1 MWKDVDMTFSGTEAW
16 LTIIG
21 SKRLDTDLG
30 MLIPKQGL
38 DIATADWFAKTNE
51 SKTIN
56 EEEKQQ
62 SNTNKNSTN
71 KGNTQQHTK
80 LRPLGEILVNRL
92 SLRVQLD
99 EMKQNY

>member
-1 MWKDVDMTFSGTEAW
+1 MTFSRTEAC
-16 LTIIG
+16 LTLVV
-21 SKRLDTDLG
+21 SETLDSDLG
-30 MLIPKQGL
+30 IFIPKQGL
-38 DIATADWFAKTNE
+38 DIATADKFAKTNE
-51 SKTIN
+51 IKTIN
-56 EEEKQQ
+56 EGEQQQ

-80 LRPLGEILVNRL
+80 LQPLGEILVNRL